1 MQEGCKKYFLGI
13 LRSYSPTIF
22 LHPIPIQE
30 IKYHGYDQ
38 GAIKLELNNLKAF
51 NQIWIKRRV

>member
-51 NQIWIKRRV
+51 NQIWI